1 MENILKDS
9 DKRLRELNQD
19 LVTLKKNSNRSPAA
33 AIRYQERSAQIEDRR
48 DAIYNRF
55 NRTFL
60 AMQKRFEE
68 K

>member
-1 MENILKDS
+1 MENILKDTDRS
-9 DKRLRELNQD
+9 LKELNQE
-19 LVTLKKNSNRSPAA
+19 LATARENSNRSPAA